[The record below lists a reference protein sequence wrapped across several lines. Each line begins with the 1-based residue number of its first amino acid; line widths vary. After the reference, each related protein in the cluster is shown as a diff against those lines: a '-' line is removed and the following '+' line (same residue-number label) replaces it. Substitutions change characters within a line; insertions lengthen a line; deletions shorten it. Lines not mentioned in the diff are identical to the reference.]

1 MDNIT
6 AFKMGYR
13 DAKRVMKANKSE
25 TISDL
30 SDREVINLR
39 ASMYNYTEAYRN
51 GWTDA
56 VTGHD
61 WRIKRLET
69 I

>member
-1 MDNIT
+1 MDNIK

-13 DAKRVMKANKSE
+13 DAKRVAKVA
-25 TISDL
+25 TPAGDL
-30 SDREVINLR
+30 SRNEVLALR
-39 ASMYNYTEAYRN
+39 PSLYNFTEAYRN

-56 VTGHD
+56 VTGDD
-61 WRIKRLET
+61 WRIKYLAT